1 MLPLASTLPEYTV
14 TEVSLALKKMVET
27 GFSRI
32 RVKGEISGLKRHTS
46 GHVYFALKDQ
56 DSVLDAVCWRG
67 SFQALSIVVSS
78 KNRQKVGVFNFQ
90 AESFVFAGLCQ

>member
-14 TEVSLALKKMVET
+14 TELSLALKKIVET
-27 GFSRI
+27 GFSRV

-56 DSVLDAVCWRG
+56 DAVLDAVCWRG
-67 SFQALSIVVSS
+67 SFQGLSI
-78 KNRQKVGVFNFQ
+78 KKVLGPHSAPQ
-90 AESFVFAGLCQ
+90 GIRDGI